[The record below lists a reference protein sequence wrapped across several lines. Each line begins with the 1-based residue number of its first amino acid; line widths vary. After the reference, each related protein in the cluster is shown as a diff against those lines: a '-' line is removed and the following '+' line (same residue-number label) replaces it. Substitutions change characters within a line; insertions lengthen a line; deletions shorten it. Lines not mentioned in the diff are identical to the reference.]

1 MLLEGS
7 LDGRSASADL
17 SGSSMGGALGPDSLP
32 DPVPRAGGITIKGKC
47 GVVILEDRDDDYIGK
62 QCWAMPQCLQMHAAT
77 NTSNASFPSTR
88 VAHKCGHKH
97 VVSTIFQKHLITF
110 IYLSE
115 LVHDV
120 LKH

>member
-7 LDGRSASADL
+7 LDGHSVSADL
-17 SGSSMGGALGPDSLP
+17 SGSSMGGALGLDSLP
-32 DPVPRAGGITIKGKC
+32 DPVSRAGGVTIKGKC
-47 GVVILEDRDDDYIGK
+47 GIVILKDRDDDYIGK
-62 QCWAMPQCLQMHAAT
+62 QCWAMPQCLQICAAI
-77 NTSNASFPSTR
+77 NTSNTSFPSTC

-97 VVSTIFQKHLITF
+97 VTSTIFQKHLITF